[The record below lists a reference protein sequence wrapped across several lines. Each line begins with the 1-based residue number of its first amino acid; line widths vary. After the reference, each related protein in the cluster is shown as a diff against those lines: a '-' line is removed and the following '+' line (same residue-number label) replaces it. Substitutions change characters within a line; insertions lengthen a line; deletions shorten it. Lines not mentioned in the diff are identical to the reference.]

1 MKQPVIIAAKRIAF
15 GKYGGRLKHLE
26 PESLLEPLFN
36 HFTGQYPK
44 VMSLLDDVI
53 IGNTVGNGGNL
64 ARKSLLE
71 AGLDFKIPGITID
84 RQCGS
89 GLEAVIQACRM
100 VQSGAGTIYIAGGV
114 ESTSRAPWKI
124 KRPQSVYESEFP
136 QFFERAP
143 FAREGEDPSMIEAAE
158 NVAKKYHIS
167 RNEQDDFA
175 YRSHQLASKNM
186 NNGNISQEILPFKV
200 KGECFNQD
208 ESIKP
213 QLTLKTLGR
222 LKPLLNEGTVT
233 VGNSCMKNDGAVLLI
248 VMEENRARQLGFTE
262 GIKFVNSATVG
273 VQPQYLGV
281 GPVPAVNQLLARE
294 RLTIND
300 INAVELNE
308 AFSSQVIASQQQLNI
323 PLNKLNCWGGA
334 IATGH
339 PYGASG
345 AALVTRLFY
354 MKHQFRTV
362 ATMGIGGGIGNA
374 ALFERWYGN

>member
-1 MKQPVIIAAKRIAF
+1 MKV
-15 GKYGGRLKHLE
+15 LNLNLLSEHLAD
-26 PESLLEPLFN
+26 LN
-36 HFTGQYPK
+36 HF
-44 VMSLLDDVI
+44 
-53 IGNTVGNGGNL
+53 
-64 ARKSLLE
+64 
-71 AGLDFKIPGITID
+71 
-84 RQCGS
+84 
-89 GLEAVIQACRM
+89 
-100 VQSGAGTIYIAGGV
+100 
-114 ESTSRAPWKI
+114 
-124 KRPQSVYESEFP
+124 
-136 QFFERAP
+136 
-143 FAREGEDPSMIEAAE
+143 
-158 NVAKKYHIS
+158 
-167 RNEQDDFA
+167 
-175 YRSHQLASKNM
+175 
-186 NNGNISQEILPFKV
+186 
-200 KGECFNQD
+200 
-208 ESIKP
+208 
-213 QLTLKTLGR
+213 
-222 LKPLLNEGTVT
+222 LNEGTVT
-233 VGNSCMKNDGAVLLI
+233 VGNSCKKNDGAVLLI

-281 GPVPAVNQLLARE
+281 GPVPAVNQLLAQE

-354 MKHQFRTV
+354 MKHQFRTI

>member
-1 MKQPVIIAAKRIAF
+1 P
-15 GKYGGRLKHLE
+15 Y
-26 PESLLEPLFN
+26 
-36 HFTGQYPK
+36 
-44 VMSLLDDVI
+44 D
-53 IGNTVGNGGNL
+53 
-64 ARKSLLE
+64 
-71 AGLDFKIPGITID
+71 
-84 RQCGS
+84 
-89 GLEAVIQACRM
+89 
-100 VQSGAGTIYIAGGV
+100 
-114 ESTSRAPWKI
+114 
-124 KRPQSVYESEFP
+124 
-136 QFFERAP
+136 
-143 FAREGEDPSMIEAAE
+143 
-158 NVAKKYHIS
+158 

-200 KGECFNQD
+200 KGEYFNQD
-208 ESIKP
+208 EGIKP
-213 QLTLKTLGR
+213 QLTLRTLGR

-233 VGNSCMKNDGAVLLI
+233 VGNSCKKNDGAVLLI

-281 GPVPAVNQLLARE
+281 GPVPAVNQLLAQE

-354 MKHQFRTV
+354 MKHQFRTI